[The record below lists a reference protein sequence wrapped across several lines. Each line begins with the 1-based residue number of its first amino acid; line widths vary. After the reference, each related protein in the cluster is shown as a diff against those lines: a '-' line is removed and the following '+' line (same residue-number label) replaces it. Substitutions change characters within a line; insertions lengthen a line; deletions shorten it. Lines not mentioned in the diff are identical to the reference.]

1 MLIRRHG
8 VSQIVAGLD
17 DPYPLGEMD
26 GITDGY
32 PGKVIDEVV
41 ESGVITASDR
51 KEIWNDNVLR
61 WIGK

>member
-1 MLIRRHG
+1 NG
-8 VSQIVAGLD
+8 NANS
-17 DPYPLGEMD
+17 
-26 GITDGY
+26 Y

-51 KEIWNDNVLR
+51 KEIWNNNVLR

>member
-1 MLIRRHG
+1 
-8 VSQIVAGLD
+8 
-17 DPYPLGEMD
+17 MD
-26 GITDGY
+26 GIANGY
-32 PGKVIDEVV
+32 PGKVIDEVL